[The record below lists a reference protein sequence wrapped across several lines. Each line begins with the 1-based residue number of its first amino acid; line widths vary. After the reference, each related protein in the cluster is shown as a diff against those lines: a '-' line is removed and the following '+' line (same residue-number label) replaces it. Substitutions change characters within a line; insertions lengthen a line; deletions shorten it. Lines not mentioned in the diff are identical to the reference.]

1 MFILKNLARKGLSN
15 IDSRNSLWTQQTIS
29 WTNFDFSSEAAY
41 YGIHL
46 RPISQ
51 KVLKMLIH

>member
-41 YGIHL
+41 
-46 RPISQ
+46 
-51 KVLKMLIH
+51 